1 MVNKQKNKYYCLK
14 YMQSTKLQCNS
25 HIHRDLS
32 IGLFVYLAHLTLI
45 AFTRLL

>member
-1 MVNKQKNKYYCLK
+1 MVNKHKHNYYCLK
-14 YMQSTKLQCNS
+14 HTQSTKLPCNS